1 MVHLKNYTKDQYKKV
16 MKMNHNKFNLA
27 CNSIAVLFTAIQA
40 DQTLQL
46 ISFILT
52 IISIIV
58 SLSFT
63 LWKWV
68 KEIKKD
74 DNITPDEIMEGAD
87 IVNEHLDKIKDAVSD
102 FDSKNKNTI
111 DDEKKNQSI
120 EEISKESEVNK
131 DD

>member
-1 MVHLKNYTKDQYKKV
+1 
-16 MKMNHNKFNLA
+16 MNHNKMNLA

-52 IISIIV
+52 LISIIV

-63 LWKWV
+63 IWKWI

-74 DNITPDEIMEGAD
+74 GNITPDEIMEGAN
-87 IVNEHLDKIKDAVSD
+87 IVNDHLDKIKDAVNN

-111 DDEKKNQSI
+111 DEEKKNQSI
-120 EEISKESEVNK
+120 EEKSKESEVNE

>member
-1 MVHLKNYTKDQYKKV
+1 
-16 MKMNHNKFNLA
+16 MNHNKISLA
-27 CNSIAVLFTAIQA
+27 CNSIAVLFTAVQA

-52 IISIIV
+52 MVSIIV

-68 KEIKKD
+68 KEAKKD
-74 DNITPDEIMEGAD
+74 GNITPDEIMEGAD
-87 IVNEHLDKIKDAVSD
+87 IVNDHLDKIKDAVNN

-111 DDEKKNQSI
+111 DEEKKNQSI
-120 EEISKESEVNK
+120 EEISKESEDNK
-131 DD
+131 HD